1 MFKPAG
7 TLLFALFTLHVFGQI
22 KITNA
27 ELMFQSRHIWRG
39 SKLGTAPAIEPSVTL
54 SANRF
59 SFNFWAAATPNN
71 SYSEIDLIPAFQFD
85 HFQVTLFDYYNP
97 VPGAENQFLNF
108 GEDKNRH
115 SIELAFDNF
124 STEIYRFKW
133 MIGTF
138 LLGDQNQQTGKPY
151 YSTYIEFRYPFTFFK
166 LKIEPF
172 AGMTP
177 FNGYYADRFAIIN
190 AGIGLSKSLK
200 LSSRLS
206 IPINIQLITNP
217 YQTNYFFNFSSGIVI
232 SGR

>member
-1 MFKPAG
+1 MFKPACA
-7 TLLFALFTLHVFGQI
+7 LLFVLFTLHVFGQI
-22 KITNA
+22 KITDA

-39 SKLGTAPAIEPSVTL
+39 SKLGTAQAIEPSVTF

-71 SYSEIDLIPAFQFD
+71 SYSEIDLIPSFQFD
-85 HFQVTLFDYYNP
+85 HFQITLFDYYNP
-97 VPGAENQFLNF
+97 IPGAENQFLSF

-124 STEIYRFKW
+124 STEIHRFKW

-138 LLGDQNQQTGKPY
+138 LLGDQNQETGKPY
-151 YSTYIEFRYPFTFFK
+151 YSTYIEFRYPINFFEIE
-166 LKIEPF
+166 IEPF
-172 AGMTP
+172 IGMTP

-190 AGIGLSKSLK
+190 TGISIGKSIK

-206 IPINIQLITNP
+206 IPIKMMLISNP
-217 YQTNYFFNFSSGIVI
+217 YQNQYFLVFSSGISI